1 MNTKEALMKALIL
14 IDIQHDF
21 LPGGALAVP
30 GGADIIPVVNQLQP
44 RFELVVASQDW
55 HPPDHKSFASAHP
68 GKKTY
73 DVIELRGLRQVLWPD
88 HCVQETNGAAFPAAL
103 STARIEAIFRK
114 GTDPEIDSYSAFYD
128 NGHRKS
134 VGLAGYLR
142 EKGVTEV
149 YLAGLAAEICVY
161 YTAMDSLQEN
171 FITYYIEDAVRP
183 LVQQEFKKALEQFA
197 AASGHVIHSS
207 NL

>member
-1 MNTKEALMKALIL
+1 MKALIL
-14 IDIQHDF
+14 IDIQYDF

-30 GGADIIPVVNQLQP
+30 DGDAIIPVVNKLQP

-55 HPPDHKSFASAHP
+55 HPPNHKSFASAHP
-68 GKKTY
+68 GKQPF
-73 DVIELRGLRQVLWPD
+73 DVITLHGMQQVLWPD
-88 HCVQETNGAAFPAAL
+88 HCVQETPGAAFPDTL

-142 EKGVTEV
+142 EKGVTTV

-161 YTAMDSLQEN
+161 FTAMDSLQEK
-171 FITYYIEDAVRP
+171 FITYYVEDAVRP
-183 LVQQEFKKALEQFA
+183 LVQPDFEKALQHFSAEGGRVVH
-197 AASGHVIHSS
+197 SGE
-207 NL
+207 LLQ

>member
-1 MNTKEALMKALIL
+1 MKALIL
-14 IDIQHDF
+14 IDIQYDF

-30 GGADIIPVVNQLQP
+30 DGDAIIPVVNKLQP

-68 GKKTY
+68 GKQPF
-73 DVIELRGLRQVLWPD
+73 DVITLHGMQQVLWPD
-88 HCVQETNGAAFPAAL
+88 HCVQETPGAAFPDTL

-142 EKGVTEV
+142 EKGVTTV

-161 YTAMDSLQEN
+161 FTAMDSLQEK
-171 FITYYIEDAVRP
+171 FITYYVEDAVRP
-183 LVQQEFKKALEQFA
+183 LVQPDFEKALQHFSAEGGRVVH
-197 AASGHVIHSS
+197 SGE
-207 NL
+207 LLQ

>member
-1 MNTKEALMKALIL
+1 MKALIL
-14 IDIQHDF
+14 IDIQYDF

-30 GGADIIPVVNQLQP
+30 DGDAIIPVVNKLQP

-55 HPPDHKSFASAHP
+55 HPPNHKSFASAHP
-68 GKKTY
+68 GKQPF
-73 DVIELRGLRQVLWPD
+73 DVITLHGMQQVLWPD
-88 HCVQETNGAAFPAAL
+88 HCVQETPGAAFPDTL
-103 STARIEAIFRK
+103 STARMEAIFRK

-142 EKGVTEV
+142 EKGVTTV

-161 YTAMDSLQEN
+161 FTAMDSLQEK
-171 FITYYIEDAVRP
+171 FITYYVEDAVRP
-183 LVQQEFKKALEQFA
+183 LVQPDFEKALQHFSAEGGRVVH
-197 AASGHVIHSS
+197 SGE
-207 NL
+207 LLQ